1 MRLVRYLLLNTL
13 HLRSLIVIFVLQ
25 FLVWVA
31 DATVTPNPPL
41 HSDQKC
47 KEIDISF
54 EVINNHSIKIDLKE
68 VQSTAVIISLVGS
81 KGLYLQDIKESEIK
95 DLSKGTYTLIIV
107 GRLESA
113 GYCPKQFQVI
123 IK

>member
-13 HLRSLIVIFVLQ
+13 FLRSLIIIFFFQ
-25 FLVWVA
+25 FLVSVA
-31 DATVTPNPPL
+31 DATATPDLPL
-41 HSDQKC
+41 RSDQKC
-47 KEIDISF
+47 KEIDISY
-54 EVINNHSIKIDLKE
+54 EVINDHSIKIDLKE
-68 VQSTAVIISLVGS
+68 MKSAAVIISLVGS

-107 GRLESA
+107 GRLESS